1 MPKSAAMKSSS
12 SGASSTMRSDSSLP
26 ASRSGAARAAIS
38 RLCSPTLRRLRKST
52 KPPSRRTK
60 PSRPYRSSNRRSKAN
75 EKLVLINRDILNAW
89 TCAHRYALR
98 QTRNRE
104 FAAREPLSCG
114 PKPRDHRGW
123 DWHALQ
129 FDRVVRVAP
138 GPYPRFAAFDGKLT
152 ADRDAM
158 RHVQARAPEFADLGG
173 DVRDI
178 VELSGLEKAGLGVHQ
193 RNAHDAEGRAQLVRR
208 YAQCRFEQQPDA
220 PIEKLEEMAVEHD
233 AGRVAMTPF
242 DRESPAAHEIGHA

>member
-1 MPKSAAMKSSS
+1 MPKSATMKSSS

-52 KPPSRRTK
+52 KQPSRRTK
-60 PSRPYRSSNRRSKAN
+60 PSRPYKSSNRRSKAN
-75 EKLVLINRDILNAW
+75 ERLVLINRDVLNAW
-89 TCAHRYALR
+89 TCAQRYALR

-114 PKPRDHRGW
+114 PKARDDRGW

-129 FDRVVRVAP
+129 FDRIVRVAP
-138 GPYPRFAAFDGKLT
+138 GPYPRLAAFDGKLA

-158 RHVQARAPEFADLGG
+158 HHGEARAPKFADLGG
-173 DVRDI
+173 DIRDI
-178 VELSGLEKAGLGVHQ
+178 VELGGLEKAGLGVHQ
-193 RNAHDAEGRAQLVRR
+193 RNAHD
-208 YAQCRFEQQPDA
+208 
-220 PIEKLEEMAVEHD
+220 
-233 AGRVAMTPF
+233 
-242 DRESPAAHEIGHA
+242 